1 MQFHAT
7 EFFNKRISVRQLEA
21 ELKGLR
27 RFAEEKRKLRD
38 EAAAEYAEAASNV
51 VQCERLL
58 RVKQAS
64 ENAASGSGAVVDFV
78 TDSKDQT
85 AAVLTVI
92 RGSGEAGIRPKQI
105 EQLLANNGMVVKPAY
120 VHTIL
125 MRLKKRKEVRSVRG
139 SYFATA

>member
-7 EFFNKRISVRQLEA
+7 NFFNKRTSVSKLEA

-27 RFAEEKRKLRD
+27 QLAEEKRKLRD
-38 EAAAEYAEAASNV
+38 KAAAEYAEAAKNV
-51 VQCERLL
+51 GQCEQLL
-58 RVKQAS
+58 RLKQTS
-64 ENAASGSGAVVDFV
+64 ESAVSGRGSVVDFV
-78 TDSKDQT
+78 AEPQDQT

-92 RGSGEAGIRPKQI
+92 RGAGPVGIRPKQI
-105 EQLLANNGMVVKPAY
+105 EQLLAGNGIVVKPAY

-139 SYFATA
+139 SYFAEE

>member
-7 EFFNKRISVRQLEA
+7 EFFNKRVSVRQLEG

-27 RFAEEKRKLRD
+27 QLAEEKRKLRD
-38 EAAAEYAEAASNV
+38 KAAADYEKANNNV
-51 VQCERLL
+51 LQCERLL

-64 ENAASGSGAVVDFV
+64 ESPESGRRDVVDFV
-78 TDSKDQT
+78 SEPKDQT
-85 AAVLTVI
+85 AAVLAVI
-92 RGSGEAGIRPKQI
+92 HGAGEAGIRPKQI

-139 SYFATA
+139 SYFAEA